1 MSEEK
6 ENIKKKKKGLGLR
19 SLVSGDFLQDGKVVE
34 NLPFILFVVLLM
46 LVYISYG
53 YYADNTIRSLSKEE
67 KRSEKLYS
75 ELQSLMEIYDQESL
89 QSTVADKLQN
99 KNIFETKDPPRV
111 MWIGKK

>member
-1 MSEEK
+1 MSEVK
-6 ENIKKKKKGLGLR
+6 ENTKKKKGVGLR
-19 SLVSGDFLQDGKVVE
+19 SLVSGDFLQDGKVVA
-34 NLPFILFVVLLM
+34 NLPFILFVVFLM

-89 QSTVADKLQN
+89 QSTVADKL
-99 KNIFETKDPPRV
+99 KGKSIYEAKDPPRV

>member
-1 MSEEK
+1 MSEKK
-6 ENIKKKKKGLGLR
+6 ENIKKKKALGLR
-19 SLVSGDFLQDGKVVE
+19 SVVSGDFLQDGKVVA

-53 YYADNTIRSLSKEE
+53 YYADNTIRGLSREE

-75 ELQSLMEIYDQESL
+75 ELQSLMEVYDQESL

-99 KNIFETKDPPRV
+99 KNIYEAKDPPRIV
-111 MWIGKK
+111 WVGEY